1 MNKKLIISTSL
12 ITLGVIILLH
22 SCKKSDLPINLDY
35 PQNVDKQSNNI
46 VFVEPSERIINGEL
60 FIDDISQKEV
70 ITDFD
75 IEGVKVIDGRLAFK
89 DHATLIKAIDKLAD
103 HNTESVVAWSKKV
116 GFNSLFTELTRIEE
130 KPFDKIQQELN
141 KDMYKEY
148 FYISEH
154 NTLELSKHS
163 HVHARVFNTQ
173 GLIQVGEFVGTI
185 SNGLNVWVK
194 SDNVNKL
201 VDALRNHEIPK
212 GDKDFIV
219 ADKQAFDDYKNWVAL
234 ENCPKTGN
242 WLGPIHQYKNPNDNR
257 RIDVQNHFESFYNP
271 NDFGSWDGTVRYN
284 IYTTSR
290 KASWNKYKT
299 NHYLSIDIRTQH
311 IYSNGSS
318 DPIIIRQNTDTGDT
332 NTKYGNIV
340 NHILSVT
347 NMPYSYFQTN
357 AEVLVETI
365 AGSSGMTGTA
375 ASHRGMND
383 LWGRQE
389 CK

>member
-1 MNKKLIISTSL
+1 MKTNVLTILIAV
-12 ITLGVIILLH
+12 GVMIALH
-22 SCKKSDLPINLDY
+22 SCKKTDLPINLDY
-35 PQNVDKQSNNI
+35 PQTVENQSNEV
-46 VFVEPSERIINGEL
+46 VFVEPSEKIINGEL
-60 FIDDISQKEV
+60 FIDGISQKEV
-70 ITDFD
+70 ITDFEV
-75 IEGVKVIDGRLAFK
+75 EGVKVIDDRLAFK

-103 HNTESVVAWSKKV
+103 HNTESVIAWSKKV
-116 GFNSLFTELTRIEE
+116 GFTSLFTELTRIEE

-141 KDMYKEY
+141 RDMYKEY

-194 SDNVNKL
+194 SDKVDKL
-201 VDALRNHEIPK
+201 VNALRSHEIPK

-234 ENCPKTGN
+234 EDCPKIAA
-242 WLGPIHQYKNPNDNR
+242 WLGPNHRYKNPDQNR
-257 RIDVQNHFESFYNP
+257 RIDVQNHFSPFSTP
-271 NDFGSWDGTVRYN
+271 NVFGGWDATVRYY
-284 IYTTSR
+284 IYTQSR
-290 KASWNKYKT
+290 KASWNRYKT
-299 NHYLSIDIRTQH
+299 NHYLSLDLRTQLRV
-311 IYSNGSS
+311 NGIPSGS
-318 DPIIIRQNTDTGDT
+318 IINRQNIDNDDD
-332 NTKYGNIV
+332 TKYGDIY
-340 NHILSVT
+340 NHIASFNGVSIAFLDA
-347 NMPYSYFQTN
+347 NRH
-357 AEVLVETI
+357 VLIETI
-365 AGSSGMTGTA
+365 AGSAGQTGTA